1 MGPIEQQDRAPGLVW
16 YKKGGRDIPRWVA
29 SKQARSAGFTPATV
43 NLTGLMHDQ
52 ERMLAHCA
60 TLQANMQRW
69 LGTKGVAVARPF
81 TGTVTSL
88 LEFYETHP
96 ESGFQQLGAQTRRIY
111 LIYIRRL
118 QTVAGDRRVA
128 QLTGIDV
135 KRWFDAAAK
144 PAEAG
149 ERPKLA
155 AARMMIAVLK
165 AALAFGEANRLAG
178 CADLAGSVRA
188 VRFTGLKP
196 RGARPS
202 AKQVRDLIA
211 AAHAKGQASIAL
223 TTALQF
229 ETTARLWDVI
239 GQWVPLAEPGLSDIT
254 SGRMKWVS
262 GLRWE
267 MIGADNV
274 LRFTP
279 SKTQKSTG
287 RDVAVDLSLCPLVLL
302 EFQHIPHEARVG
314 PIVLDPSTGRPWEQ
328 RKYRKNFQRI
338 AAGAGWPP
346 EFWPRDIRAGG
357 ISEARDGGA
366 AIDDAARLA
375 GHTDPRTTA
384 RVYDRSVLEA
394 TRRVSA
400 ARVRFRSS
408 EQG

>member
-1 MGPIEQQDRAPGLVW
+1 VT
-16 YKKGGRDIPRWVA
+16 A
-29 SKQARSAGFTPATV
+29 S
-43 NLTGLMHDQ
+43 
-52 ERMLAHCA
+52 
-60 TLQANMQRW
+60 
-69 LGTKGVAVARPF
+69 RPF
-81 TGTVTSL
+81 TGTLSSL
-88 LEFYETHP
+88 LEIYETHQ
-96 ESGFQQLGAQTRRIY
+96 ESGFQKLGSQTRRIY

-135 KRWFDAAAK
+135 QRWFDAAAK
-144 PAEAG
+144 PAEPG
-149 ERPKLA
+149 EPPKLA
-155 AARMMIAVLK
+155 AARMMVAVLK
-165 AALAFGEANRLAG
+165 AALAFGEASRLAG
-178 CADLAGSVRA
+178 CADLAGALRA

-196 RGARPS
+196 RIARPS
-202 AKQVRDLIA
+202 AGQVRTLIA
-211 AAHAKGQASIAL
+211 AAHAKEHTSIAL

-254 SGRMKWVS
+254 SGGSKWIS

-267 MIGADNV
+267 MIGADHV

-279 SKTQKSTG
+279 SKTQRTTG
-287 RDVAVDLSLCPLVLL
+287 RDVAVDLSLCPLVLQEL
-302 EFQHIPHEARVG
+302 QHVAPGARVG
-314 PIVLDPSTGRPWEQ
+314 PIILDPSTGLPWEQ
-328 RKYRKNFQRI
+328 RKYRKTFQRI
-338 AAGAGWPP
+338 AAAAGWPP
-346 EFWPRDIRAGG
+346 EIWPRDIRAGG

-400 ARVRFRSS
+400 ARVRFRGS